1 MKRILILGLMAI
13 LVMGIYNYAVYDP
26 YQKTTMPFEERDSQA
41 YLSRSVKGD
50 PGEVLYGK
58 STGLENG
65 AANTVAAIVVDYR
78 SFDTL
83 GEVTVLFISSL
94 GVAFLSG
101 GFGKTIRLKH
111 KPSFLLQYGARFVFG
126 IILVFGAYM
135 FLHGHLTPGGGF
147 PGGAIIAAS
156 ALVLY
161 LGGESSGEKMKAF
174 KILEGA
180 AGSLYVLS
188 GIVGLYFAGFF
199 MQNVLPSGIVGHLF
213 SAGIMPVIYILIGLK
228 VGSEL
233 TGILDYF
240 MREEV
245 SS

>member
-1 MKRILILGLMAI
+1 MKKIFVLGLMLL
-13 LVMGIYNYAVYDP
+13 LVIGIYQLAVFDP
-26 YQKTTMPFEERDSQA
+26 LQERTMAFEDRDSQA
-41 YLSRSVKGD
+41 YLDRSVNGD
-50 PGEVLYGK
+50 PGEVVFGK
-58 STGLENG
+58 SSNLEDG

-111 KPSFLLQYGARFVFG
+111 KPGFILRYGARFVFG

-135 FLHGHLTPGGGF
+135 FLHGHITPGGGF

-156 ALVLY
+156 ALVLS
-161 LGGESSGEKMKAF
+161 LAGEMSGEKMKAF

-180 AGSLYVLS
+180 AGSLYVLT
-188 GIVGLYFAGFF
+188 GIVGLYMAGFF

-213 SAGIMPVIYILIGLK
+213 SAGIMPLIYLLIGLK

-240 MREEV
+240 LREEV
-245 SS
+245 ES

>member
-1 MKRILILGLMAI
+1 MKRLLALGLIAI
-13 LVMGIYNYAVYDP
+13 LVSVIFTHVVSDP
-26 YQKTTMPFEERDSQA
+26 FKEYTMPLEQRDSKA
-41 YLSRSVKGD
+41 FLDRSVTG
-50 PGEVLYGK
+50 PAQEVVFGQ
-58 STGLENG
+58 SADLENG

-101 GFGKTIRLKH
+101 GFGKTVRLKH
-111 KPSFLLQYGARFVFG
+111 NPNFVLKYGARYVFA
-126 IILVFGAYM
+126 IMLVFGAYM

-161 LGGESSGEKMKAF
+161 LAGENSGEQMKAF

-180 AGSLYVLS
+180 AGTLYVFT
-188 GIVGLYFAGFF
+188 GIVGLYFAGYF
-199 MQNVLPSGIVGHLF
+199 MQNVLPSGVVGELF
-213 SAGIMPVIYILIGLK
+213 SAGVMPVIYVIVGLK

-240 MREEV
+240 MSEEV
-245 SS
+245 TP